1 MGHREQAILAVSAST
16 DVIDHI
22 FELCEQC
29 PDVRLRLLVA
39 RNADDVESVLEHHE
53 ISLAIVDRSTFSEIE
68 YIDQLAARIS
78 PMSTV
83 VLIPGGTAEEMVA
96 ALRNGADDVFSLA
109 ELNQHPKLFIGS
121 LQRQLERIRMI
132 EEARFLRE
140 SLERSLDE
148 LKEDQHAAQQL
159 QQKLLPPPS
168 RELNHIQFQYVLQP
182 SLLLSGDFV
191 DSIAINENQTIF
203 YLADVSGHGASSAL
217 VTVLLKNMT
226 YRLMRNY
233 NRNSSFDIQS
243 PLATLH
249 RVNRELL
256 LTGLGK
262 HLTMFIGLID
272 ARDSTLT
279 YAIGGHHP
287 MPVLSQNGKVSFL
300 EGRGMPIGLF
310 EKPVF
315 DEKRIELA
323 SEYSITLFSDGILEV
338 AEGHSLDEKEQK
350 LLEACSGRNLSPQ
363 SICDA
368 IIPVGRVNPDDVAI
382 MTVSRV

>member
-1 MGHREQAILAVSAST
+1 MSQREQAILVVSAST
-16 DVIDHI
+16 DVIDLI
-22 FELCEQC
+22 FDLCEQC
-29 PDVRLRLLVA
+29 QEASLRLLVV
-39 RNADDVESVLEHHE
+39 RNTDEVESVLEHHE
-53 ISLAIVDRSTFSEIE
+53 ISLAIVDCSTFTDVE
-68 YIDQLAARIS
+68 YLNQLAAHLS
-78 PMSTV
+78 PMSTMA
-83 VLIPGGTAEEMVA
+83 LLEEGTAEGMVA
-96 ALRNGADDVFSLA
+96 VLRNGADDVFSLA
-109 ELNQHPKLFIGS
+109 ELHLHPQLFIGS
-121 LQRQLERIRMI
+121 LQRQLQRVRMI
-132 EEARFLRE
+132 EEVRFLRE

-148 LKEDQHAAQQL
+148 LKADQHAAQQL
-159 QQKLLPPPS
+159 QEKLLPPPV
-168 RELNHIQFQYVLQP
+168 RELNHIDFEYVLQP

-191 DSIAINENQTIF
+191 DSIAINEYQTIF

-226 YRLMRNY
+226 YRLVRNY

-272 ARDSTLT
+272 ERDSSLT
-279 YAIGGHHP
+279 YAVGGHHP
-287 MPVLSQNGKVSFL
+287 MPVLAQGGEVAFL

-315 DEKRIELA
+315 DERRIALDPT
-323 SEYSITLFSDGILEV
+323 YSITLFSDGILEV
-338 AEGHSLDEKEQK
+338 AEGDSLDEKEQV
-350 LLEACSGRNLSPQ
+350 LLAACGGKNLSPQ
-363 SICDA
+363 SICDF
-368 IIPVGRVNPDDVAI
+368 IIPAGRVNPDDVAI

>member
-1 MGHREQAILAVSAST
+1 MSHREQAVLMVSAST
-16 DVIDHI
+16 AVIDLI

-29 PDVRLRLLVA
+29 RSSHLRIFVA
-39 RNADDVESVLEHHE
+39 RSTDEVDQLLEHR
-53 ISLAIVDRSTFSEIE
+53 SVSMAILDRSTIGDLS
-68 YIDQLAARIS
+68 YLNQLAASIS
-78 PMSTV
+78 PMPTV
-83 VLIPGGTAEEMVA
+83 ALIEEGTAEELVA
-96 ALRNGADDVFSLA
+96 ALRNGADDVFALN
-109 ELNQHPKLFIGS
+109 ELQQHPDLFVGTMNRQ
-121 LQRQLERIRMI
+121 LQRVEMI
-132 EEARFLRE
+132 EEAGFLRE

-148 LKEDQHAAQQL
+148 LRADQHAAQQL
-159 QQKLLPPPS
+159 QQKLLPPS
-168 RELNHIQFQYVLQP
+168 KRELNQIRFEYILQP

-191 DSIAINENQTIF
+191 DSIAVNDHQTVF

-233 NRNSSFDIQS
+233 NRSSSFDIQS
-243 PLATLH
+243 PLATMH
-249 RVNRELL
+249 RVNREVL

-279 YAIGGHHP
+279 YAVGGHHP
-287 MPVLSQNGKVSFL
+287 MPILQQEGRTMFL

-310 EKPVF
+310 EQPVF
-315 DEKRIELA
+315 EERRIALA
-323 SEYSITLFSDGILEV
+323 PEYSITLFSDGILEV
-338 AEGHSLDEKEQK
+338 AEGDSLEEKEQT
-350 LLEACSGRNLSPQ
+350 LLSVCSRKNLSPQ
-363 SICDA
+363 SISDC

>member
-1 MGHREQAILAVSAST
+1 MVHREQAILAVSAST

-29 PDVRLRLLVA
+29 PDAILRLLVA
-39 RNADDVESVLEHHE
+39 RSADDVESVLEHHE
-53 ISLAIVDRSTFSEIE
+53 ISLAIVDRSTFSDIG
-68 YIDQLAARIS
+68 YIDMLAARIS
-78 PMSTV
+78 PMATV
-83 VLIPGGTAEEMVA
+83 VLIPEGTAEEMVA
-96 ALRNGADDVFSLA
+96 VLRNGADDVFSLA
-109 ELNQHPKLFIGS
+109 ELHQHPQLFIRS

-168 RELNHIQFQYVLQP
+168 RELNQILFQYVLQP

-191 DSIAINENQTIF
+191 DSIAINEHQTIF

-287 MPVLSQNGKVSFL
+287 MPVLSQNGKISFL

-315 DEKRIELA
+315 DERRIELA

-338 AEGHSLDEKEQK
+338 AEGSSLEEKEQK
-350 LLEACSGRNLSPQ
+350 LLEACSGKNLSPQ
-363 SICDA
+363 SICDF
-368 IIPVGRVNPDDVAI
+368 IIPLGRVNPDDVAI